1 MSGDKIVQAARL
13 LADAWRNHKQMAALP
28 TELQP
33 GDRNEAY
40 LMQDAMA
47 RELGFSVAGWKLGM
61 SAPATMRQFNVTEPV
76 PGRIF
81 QECVY
86 KDGATI
92 SAGIYSGPKVEPE
105 FAVRLKNGL
114 PARSGL
120 YSRTDIEAA
129 TDAIVLCL
137 EIADN
142 RIAMA
147 PPQPLPMI
155 ADNGGFAAYVVGPVV
170 ANWREIS
177 FAEVPVDL
185 IIDGK
190 VAAKG
195 LEGEG
200 RIDPIDV
207 VLWTANNLSHRGYG
221 LAAGDLISTGSAT
234 APTPMSVGSEA
245 IGRFEG
251 LGEVR
256 VRFAE

>member
-1 MSGDKIVQAARL
+1 MSGDKIVQAVRL
-13 LADAWRNHKQMAALP
+13 LADAWRNHTQMSELP
-28 TELQP
+28 AELVP
-33 GDRNEAY
+33 GDRAEAY
-40 LMQDAMA
+40 AMQDAMA

-61 SAPATMRQFNVTEPV
+61 SAPAVMRQFNVTEPV

-81 QECVY
+81 RECVHE
-86 KDGATI
+86 DGAAI
-92 SAGIYSGPKVEPE
+92 AAGGYTGPKVEPE

-120 YSRTDIEAA
+120 YSHADVEAA
-129 TDAIVLCL
+129 TEAILLCL

-170 ANWREIS
+170 ENWREVN

-185 IIDGK
+185 IIDGE

-200 RIDPIDV
+200 RIDPLDV
-207 VLWTANNLSHRGYG
+207 VLWTANNLSQRGYG

-234 APTPMSVGSEA
+234 VPTPMAVGSEA

-256 VRFAE
+256 VRFTE